1 MARRAKSSD
10 PDAAFSRKPC
20 EYDAELDITPMIDVT
35 FLLLIFFMVTRVFI
49 TSKGLNVD
57 MPKDSTAES
66 KPGKDINLII
76 EEDGLMELNGEAIA
90 IDDLPEELKRLKEQL
105 ETENM
110 ILQAHPTTVHNT
122 IARVVDIARSQGLE
136 GIAFAREQ

>member
-1 MARRAKSSD
+1 MPKSKRLKRELEE
-10 PDAAFSRKPC
+10 SRTLLKD
-20 EYDAELDITPMIDVT
+20 EDVDLTPLVDCVFM
-35 FLLLIFFMVTRVFI
+35 LLIFFMVTTVFI

-66 KPGKDINLII
+66 KPGKDINPII
-76 EEDGLMELNGEAIA
+76 EEDGLMELNGEAVA
-90 IDDLPEELKRLKEQL
+90 LDDLPEELKRLKEQL

-122 IARVVDIARSQGLE
+122 VAMVVDIARAQGLE

>member
-1 MARRAKSSD
+1 MPKSKRLKRELEE
-10 PDAAFSRKPC
+10 SRTLLKD
-20 EYDAELDITPMIDVT
+20 EDVDLTPLVDCVFM
-35 FLLLIFFMVTRVFI
+35 LLIFFMVTTVFI

-76 EEDGLMELNGEAIA
+76 EEDGLMELNGEAVA
-90 IDDLPEELKRLKEQL
+90 LDDLPEELIRLKEQL

-122 IARVVDIARSQGLE
+122 VAMVVDIARAQGLE

>member
-1 MARRAKSSD
+1 MPKSKRLKRELER
-10 PDAAFSRKPC
+10 SRSLIHDD
-20 EYDAELDITPMIDVT
+20 EIDLTPLVDCVFM
-35 FLLLIFFMVTRVFI
+35 LLIFFMVTTVFI

-76 EEDGLMELNGEAIA
+76 EEDGVMELNGEVIVM
-90 IDDLPEELKRLKEQL
+90 DDLPEELKRLKEQL

-110 ILQAHPTTVHNT
+110 ILQAHPTTVHST
-122 IARVVDIARSQGLE
+122 IIRVVDIARSQGLE

>member
-1 MARRAKSSD
+1 MPKSKRLKRELEE
-10 PDAAFSRKPC
+10 SRTLLKD
-20 EYDAELDITPMIDVT
+20 EDVDLTPLVDCVFM
-35 FLLLIFFMVTRVFI
+35 LLIFFMVTTVFI

-76 EEDGLMELNGEAIA
+76 EEDGLMELNGEAVA
-90 IDDLPEELKRLKEQL
+90 LDDLPEELKRLKEQL

-122 IARVVDIARSQGLE
+122 VAMVVDIARAQGLE

>member
-1 MARRAKSSD
+1 MPKSKRLKRELEQ
-10 PDAAFSRKPC
+10 SRTLVKN
-20 EYDAELDITPMIDVT
+20 EDVDLTPLVDCVFM
-35 FLLLIFFMVTRVFI
+35 LLIFFMVTTVFI

-76 EEDGLMELNGEAIA
+76 EEDGVMELNGEAVS
-90 IDDLPEELKRLKEQL
+90 IDDLPVELKRLKEQL

-110 ILQAHPTTVHNT
+110 ILQAHPTTIHNT
-122 IARVVDIARSQGLE
+122 VAAVVDIARAQGLE
-136 GIAFAREQ
+136 GVAFAREQ

>member
-1 MARRAKSSD
+1 MPRSKRLKRELGQ
-10 PDAAFSRKPC
+10 SRNLLR
-20 EYDAELDITPMIDVT
+20 EEDVDLTPLVDCVFM
-35 FLLLIFFMVTRVFI
+35 LLIFFMVTTVFI

-76 EEDGLMELNGEAIA
+76 EEDGVLELNGEVVSIEA
-90 IDDLPEELKRLKEQL
+90 LPDQLQRLKIEL

-110 ILQAHPTTVHNT
+110 ILQAHPTTLHSVVAH
-122 IARVVDIARSQGLE
+122 VVDIARAQGLE

>member
-1 MARRAKSSD
+1 MPKSKRLKRELEEARTLLKD
-10 PDAAFSRKPC
+10 EDV
-20 EYDAELDITPMIDVT
+20 DLTPLVDCVFM
-35 FLLLIFFMVTRVFI
+35 LLIFFMVTTVFI

-76 EEDGLMELNGEAIA
+76 EEDGLMELNGEAVA
-90 IDDLPEELKRLKEQL
+90 LDDLPEELKRLKEQL

-122 IARVVDIARSQGLE
+122 VAMVVDIARAQGLE

>member
-1 MARRAKSSD
+1 MPKSKRLKRELEE
-10 PDAAFSRKPC
+10 SRTLLKD
-20 EYDAELDITPMIDVT
+20 EDVDLTPLVDCVFM
-35 FLLLIFFMVTRVFI
+35 LLIFFMVTTVFI

-76 EEDGLMELNGEAIA
+76 EEDGLMELNGEAVA
-90 IDDLPEELKRLKEQL
+90 LDDLPEKLKRLKEQL

-122 IARVVDIARSQGLE
+122 VAMVVDIARAQGLE